1 MKLIIADDS
10 AVVRAILDQ
19 KLTKMDGMEII
30 ASVSN
35 GRRAID
41 AAKGERPDAVIS
53 DIDMPEMDG
62 LEATK
67 FLAKSM
73 RIPVILMAE
82 DSSKAIA
89 AKAAGATEF
98 MIKPRVNEYGNAF
111 FDDLMERLES
121 IASLSN
127 HPDSDGRGSKI
138 RPFRGYRILCIGAS
152 TGGPTAVAE
161 VLKGLGRNFPL
172 PILYA
177 QHIEVGADRNLVEW
191 LDGTCGNLTVRL
203 SRDGE
208 EALPGVVYMAPADR
222 HLVIDFVKGNS
233 HPVLRISDEPPERFL
248 RPAVNMLFRS
258 AARLYGKSCL
268 AVLLTGMGR
277 DGAEGCKLIRDNGGW
292 TIVEDKST
300 CAVFGMPAA
309 AIELGGASEVYPR
322 DEIASRILDLVGGEG
337 VRGAVV

>member
-1 MKLIIADDS
+1 LIIADDS

-19 KLTKMDGMEII
+19 NLTKMGGIEII

-35 GRRAID
+35 GRRVID
-41 AAKGERPDAVIS
+41 AAKGERPDAVVS

-67 FLAKSM
+67 ILAKTM
-73 RIPVILMAE
+73 HIPVILMSE
-82 DSSKAIA
+82 DSSLSVS
-89 AKAAGATEF
+89 AKTAGASGF
-98 MIKPRVNEYGNAF
+98 LAKPRVNEYNKAF
-111 FDDLMERLES
+111 FDELVETLGKTVQPMPQE
-121 IASLSN
+121 
-127 HPDSDGRGSKI
+127 GRGERGSHSH
-138 RPFRGYRILCIGAS
+138 PFRGYRVLCIGAS

-161 VLKGLGRNFPL
+161 VLKGLGHKFPL

-177 QHIEVGADRNLVEW
+177 QHIEVGADRNLADW
-191 LDGTCGNLTVRL
+191 LNGICDNLTVRL
-203 SRDGE
+203 ARDGE
-208 EALPGVVYMAPADR
+208 EALPGTVYMAPADR

-277 DGAEGCKLIRDNGGW
+277 DGAEGCKLIRDYGGW
-292 TIVEDKST
+292 TLVEDEST

-309 AIELGGASEVYPR
+309 AIDMGGACEVHPR
-322 DEIASRILDLVGGEG
+322 GEMAGRILDLAGT
-337 VRGAVV
+337 RGAAV

>member
-19 KLTKMDGMEII
+19 KLTKISGMEII

-53 DIDMPEMDG
+53 DINMPEMDG

-67 FLAKSM
+67 ILSKSM
-73 RIPVILMAE
+73 HIPVILMSE
-82 DSSKAIA
+82 DASKGIA
-89 AKAAGATEF
+89 AKTAGAVEF
-98 MIKPRVNEYGNAF
+98 MVKPKVNEYGKSF
-111 FDDLMERLES
+111 FDELEERLS
-121 IASLSN
+121 AIVSASPQPA
-127 HPDSDGRGSKI
+127 HAERGSRN
-138 RPFRGYRILCIGAS
+138 RPFRGYRVLCIGAS
-152 TGGPTAVAE
+152 TGGPTAVEE

-177 QHIEVGADRNLVEW
+177 QHVEIGADRNLADW
-191 LDGTCGNLTVRL
+191 LNSNCDNLTVRL
-203 SRDGE
+203 ARDGE
-208 EALPGVVYMAPADR
+208 EALPGTVYMAPADR
-222 HLVIDFVKGNS
+222 HLLVDFVKGNS
-233 HPVLRISDEPPERFL
+233 HPVLRISDDPPERFL

-258 AARLYGKSCL
+258 AARLYGKACL

-277 DGAEGCKLIRDNGGW
+277 DGAEGCKLIRDSGGW
-292 TIVEDKST
+292 TLVEDRST

-309 AIELGGASEVYPR
+309 AIEVGGACEVYPR
-322 DEIASRILDLVGGEG
+322 GEIAGRILELARSKGLQELDI
-337 VRGAVV
+337 